1 MSKSNKYGYSGVD
14 IPTQAFKANVGKFDP
29 AEINEL
35 VANNQWT
42 SFGQL
47 ELIETQTFS
56 TVSAVNFEDMQVDT
70 YNVHFLTY
78 NFNTGAGD
86 VGIFGRFGF
95 KNANGT
101 FSYRDASNQYANQYG
116 EADGTFAEYKSTSM
130 WAHQHCN
137 LGSMATSPD
146 GLGFTG
152 YAYLYNLGDNT
163 KYSFMT
169 QHSSY
174 TSRVDNTATFNFGS
188 ATYPVAERHEGYSIF
203 PNTQTT
209 SGSASLYGIRYS

>member
-1 MSKSNKYGYSGVD
+1 MSNKYGYVGKDV
-14 IPTQAFKANVGKFDP
+14 PTQSFGSNKGVLNTDDLYELSNAGK
-29 AEINEL
+29 L
-35 VANNQWT
+35 TQY
-42 SFGQL
+42 GQL

-56 TVSAVNFEDMQVDT
+56 TVNAVNFEDMQVDT

-116 EADGTFAEYKSTSM
+116 EADGTFAEYRSSSM